1 MFNNYG
7 KGDLIQYLESKGY
20 KVSMVDSIEHLR
32 VAAELDHQ
40 ARAFRASALVRE
52 VAQNAQRMMREG
64 SINQDDNQNDQP
76 TWLDDNEFF

>member
-7 KGDLIQYLESKGY
+7 KGDLVQYLESKGY
-20 KVSMVDSIEHLR
+20 RVSMVDSVEHLR

-52 VAQNAQRMMREG
+52 VAQNAERMIREG
-64 SINQDDNQNDQP
+64 ESNQSSTDGP
-76 TWLDDNEFF
+76 SWLDGNDFF